1 MDRTNTTWFMFLGLA
16 IVGVIIY
23 STAYV
28 TGGDLNPNNT
38 PSPTMRTLD
47 EIYKNIQPGLPS
59 DWLPYPKEQQV
70 TGAGAI
76 HMAVRGQVQG
86 DIQGSCTAGPKER
99 NNTSVVVGLGHEIL
113 VPTDAASGLP
123 SGRRQHKPLIVT
135 KYIDKSTP
143 LLYTAL
149 VNNENLT
156 RVELRFY
163 RTNDKGLD
171 ELYYI
176 IRLTNARINDSKIA
190 GPNIEQ
196 ISFVYQRIEWIWING
211 EVTAMDDWEASPA

>member
-1 MDRTNTTWFMFLGLA
+1 MNDQRTRIFMAALVLVCLAGLL
-16 IVGVIIY
+16 
-23 STAYV
+23 TCYV

-47 EIYKNIQPGLPS
+47 ELYKNIQPGLPS

-70 TGAGAI
+70 AGVGAI

-99 NNTSVVVGLGHEIL
+99 TNTSVVVGLGHEIL

-123 SGRRQHKPLIVT
+123 TGRRQHKPLIVT
-135 KYIDKSTP
+135 KYVDKATP

-171 ELYYI
+171 ELYYM
-176 IRLTNARINDSKIA
+176 IRLTNARISDNKTA

-196 ISFVYQRIEWIWING
+196 ISFAYQRIEWIWING
-211 EVTAMDDWEASPA
+211 EITAMDDWEASPV